1 MDLLYPIKFTPQSKY
16 RIWGGDNLKTKYG
29 KPFKNDKIG
38 ESWEI
43 SSVPNSI
50 SKVSNG
56 FLKGKGL
63 DELIKTYKS
72 RLVGEYIYKKHNIKF
87 PILVKLIDAKDK
99 LSIQTHPDDKISKI
113 RHSSTGKTEFWYIM
127 DSKKNS
133 QIVLGFKKGI
143 TKKIYKKHILKGTI
157 DQIVEYKS
165 INSGDCYIINPGQI
179 HAIGKGIILAEIQQ
193 TSDVTYRIYDYNRID
208 VNGKKREL
216 HTDLAEDVI
225 DFENRDN
232 CNLNNKKSNNLVNSK
247 YFKINI
253 LNISKEL
260 ILDFN
265 KIDSFSIFICIE
277 GELKYFE
284 KNNSGTLLMGSSILI
299 PAEINKIILKGEKVK
314 LLHVYM

>member
-1 MDLLYPIKFTPQSKY
+1 MDLLYPIKFTPQSKD
-16 RIWGGDNLKTKYG
+16 RIWGGNSLKTKYG
-29 KPFKNDKIG
+29 KPFKNEKIG

-50 SKVSNG
+50 SRVSNG

-72 RLVGEYIYKKHNIKF
+72 RLVGEYIYKKHKIKF

-113 RHSSTGKTEFWYIM
+113 RHSSTGKTEFWYVM

-143 TKKIYKKHILKGTI
+143 TKKIYKKHVLKGTI

-165 INSGDCYIINPGQI
+165 INSGDCYLINPGQV

-193 TSDVTYRIYDYNRID
+193 TSDITYRIYDYNRFD

-232 CNLNNKKSNNLVNSK
+232 FNLNNKKTNNLVNSK

-253 LNISKEL
+253 LNISEEL

-277 GELKYFE
+277 GKLKYFE
-284 KNNSGTLLMGSSILI
+284 KNNSGTLKRGSSILI

>member
-16 RIWGGDNLKTKYG
+16 RIWGGDSLKTKYG

-43 SSVPNSI
+43 STVPNSI
-50 SKVSNG
+50 SRVSNG
-56 FLKGKGL
+56 FLKGKRL

-87 PILVKLIDAKDK
+87 PILVKLIDAKEK

-165 INSGDCYIINPGQI
+165 INSGDCYLINPGQI

-299 PAEINKIILKGEKVK
+299 PAEINKIILNGEKVK

>member
-1 MDLLYPIKFTPQSKY
+1 MDLLYPIKFTPQSKD
-16 RIWGGDNLKTKYG
+16 RIWGGNSLKTKYG
-29 KPFKNDKIG
+29 KPFKNEKIG

-50 SKVSNG
+50 SRVSNG

-63 DELIKTYKS
+63 DELLKTYKS
-72 RLVGEYIYKKHNIKF
+72 RLVGKYIYKKHKIKF

-113 RHSSTGKTEFWYIM
+113 RHSSTGKTEFWYVM

-143 TKKIYKKHILKGTI
+143 TKKIYKKHVLKGTI

-165 INSGDCYIINPGQI
+165 INSGDCYLINPGQI
-179 HAIGKGIILAEIQQ
+179 HAIGNGIILAEIQQ
-193 TSDVTYRIYDYNRID
+193 TSDVTYRIYDYDRID

-232 CNLNNKKSNNLVNSK
+232 FNLNNKKTNNLVNSK

-253 LNISKEL
+253 LNISEEL

-277 GELKYFE
+277 GKLKYFE
-284 KNNSGTLLMGSSILI
+284 KNNSGTLTRGSSILI
-299 PAEINKIILKGEKVK
+299 PAEINKVILKGEKVK

>member
-29 KPFKNDKIG
+29 KPFKNEKIG

-72 RLVGEYIYKKHNIKF
+72 RLVGEYIYKKYNIKF

-99 LSIQTHPDDKISKI
+99 LSIQTHPDDKTSKI
-113 RHSSTGKTEFWYIM
+113 KHSSTGKTEFWYIM

-133 QIVLGFKKGI
+133 QIILGFKKGI
-143 TKKIYKKHILKGTI
+143 TKGIYKKHVLNGTI
-157 DQIVEYKS
+157 DQIVEYKL
-165 INSGDCYIINPGQI
+165 INSGDCYLINPGQV

-193 TSDVTYRIYDYNRID
+193 TSDITYRIYDYNRFD

-225 DFENRDN
+225 DFENKGN
-232 CNLNNKKSNNLVNSK
+232 FNLNNKKSNNLVNSK

-253 LNISKEL
+253 LNISNEL

-265 KIDSFSIFICIE
+265 KIDSFSIFICIQ
-277 GELKYFE
+277 GKLKYYDE
-284 KNNSGTLLMGSSILI
+284 NSSGTLLRGSSILI
-299 PAEINKIILKGEKVK
+299 PAEIKKIILKGEKVK

>member
-99 LSIQTHPDDKISKI
+99 LSIQTHPDDKTSKI
-113 RHSSTGKTEFWYIM
+113 KHSSTGKTEFWYIM

-133 QIVLGFKKGI
+133 QIVLGFKKGV
-143 TKKIYKKHILKGTI
+143 TKKIYKKHVLKGTI
-157 DQIVEYKS
+157 DKIVEYKS
-165 INSGDCYIINPGQI
+165 INSGDSYLINPGQI

-193 TSDVTYRIYDYNRID
+193 TSDVTYRIYDYDRID

-232 CNLNNKKSNNLVNSK
+232 FNLNNKKSNNLVNLK

-253 LNISKEL
+253 LNISEEL
-260 ILDFN
+260 ILDLN
-265 KIDSFSIFICIE
+265 EIDSFSIFICIE

-284 KNNSGTLLMGSSILI
+284 KNNSGTLLRGSSILI

>member
-16 RIWGGDNLKTKYG
+16 RIWGGDSLKTKYG

-43 SSVPNSI
+43 STVPNSI
-50 SKVSNG
+50 SRVSNG
-56 FLKGKGL
+56 FLKGKRL

-165 INSGDCYIINPGQI
+165 INSGDCYLINPGQI

-299 PAEINKIILKGEKVK
+299 PAEINKIILNGEKVK

>member
-29 KPFKNDKIG
+29 KPFKNDNIG

-72 RLVGEYIYKKHNIKF
+72 RLVGEYIYKKYNIKF

-99 LSIQTHPDDKISKI
+99 LSIQTHPDDKTSKI
-113 RHSSTGKTEFWYIM
+113 KHSSTGKTEFWYIM

-143 TKKIYKKHILKGTI
+143 TKEIYKKHVLNGTI
-157 DQIVEYKS
+157 DQIVKYKL
-165 INSGDCYIINPGQI
+165 INSGDCYLINPGQV

-193 TSDVTYRIYDYNRID
+193 TSDITYRIYDYNRFD

-225 DFENRDN
+225 DFENRGN
-232 CNLNNKKSNNLVNSK
+232 FNLNIKKGNNLVNSK

-253 LNISKEL
+253 LNISNEL

-277 GELKYFE
+277 GKLKYFD
-284 KNNSGTLLMGSSILI
+284 KNNSGTLLRGSSILI
-299 PAEINKIILKGEKVK
+299 PAEIKKIILKGEKVK

>member
-16 RIWGGDNLKTKYG
+16 RIWGGNSLKTKYG

-99 LSIQTHPDDKISKI
+99 LSIQTHPDDKTSKVK
-113 RHSSTGKTEFWYIM
+113 HSSTGKTEFWYIM

-143 TKKIYKKHILKGTI
+143 TKKIYKKHVLKGTI

-165 INSGDCYIINPGQI
+165 INSGDSYLINPGQI

-193 TSDVTYRIYDYNRID
+193 TSDVTYRIYDYDRID

-232 CNLNNKKSNNLVNSK
+232 FNLNNKKSNNLVNLK

-253 LNISKEL
+253 LNISEEL
-260 ILDFN
+260 ILDLN
-265 KIDSFSIFICIE
+265 EIDSFSIFICIE

-284 KNNSGTLLMGSSILI
+284 KNNSGTLLRGSSILI

>member
-16 RIWGGDNLKTKYG
+16 RIWGGNSLKTKYG

-50 SKVSNG
+50 SRVSNG

-99 LSIQTHPDDKISKI
+99 LSIQTHPDDKTSKVK
-113 RHSSTGKTEFWYIM
+113 HSSTGKTEFWYIM

-143 TKKIYKKHILKGTI
+143 TKKIYKKHVLKGTI

-165 INSGDCYIINPGQI
+165 INSGDCYLINPGQI

-193 TSDVTYRIYDYNRID
+193 TSDVTYRIYDYDRID

-232 CNLNNKKSNNLVNSK
+232 FNLNNKKSNNLVNLK

-253 LNISKEL
+253 LNISEEL
-260 ILDFN
+260 ILDLN
-265 KIDSFSIFICIE
+265 EIDSFSIFICIE

-284 KNNSGTLLMGSSILI
+284 KNNSGTLLRGSSILI

>member
-16 RIWGGDNLKTKYG
+16 RIWGGDSLKTKYG

-43 SSVPNSI
+43 STVPNSI
-50 SKVSNG
+50 SRVSNG
-56 FLKGKGL
+56 FLKGKRL

-143 TKKIYKKHILKGTI
+143 TKEIYKKHILKGTI

-165 INSGDCYIINPGQI
+165 INSGDCYLINPGQI

>member
-16 RIWGGDNLKTKYG
+16 RIWGGNSLKTKYG

-50 SKVSNG
+50 SRVSNG

-99 LSIQTHPDDKISKI
+99 LSIQTHPDDKTSKI
-113 RHSSTGKTEFWYIM
+113 KHSSTGKTEFWYIM

-133 QIVLGFKKGI
+133 QIVLGFKKGV
-143 TKKIYKKHILKGTI
+143 TKSIYKKHVLNGTI
-157 DQIVEYKS
+157 DQIVEYKL
-165 INSGDCYIINPGQI
+165 INSGDCYLINPGQV

-193 TSDVTYRIYDYNRID
+193 TSDITYRIYDYNRFD

-225 DFENRDN
+225 DFENRGN
-232 CNLNNKKSNNLVNSK
+232 FNLNNKKSNNLVNSK

-253 LNISKEL
+253 LNISNEL

-277 GELKYFE
+277 GKLKYYD
-284 KNNSGTLLMGSSILI
+284 KNSSGTLLRGSSILI
-299 PAEINKIILKGEKVK
+299 PAEIKKIILKGEKVK

>member
-16 RIWGGDNLKTKYG
+16 RIWGGNSLKTKYG

-50 SKVSNG
+50 SRVSNG

-113 RHSSTGKTEFWYIM
+113 KHSSTGKTEFWYIM

-143 TKKIYKKHILKGTI
+143 TKKIYKKHVLKGTI

-193 TSDVTYRIYDYNRID
+193 TSDVTYRIYDYDRID

-232 CNLNNKKSNNLVNSK
+232 FNLNNKKSNNLVNSK

-284 KNNSGTLLMGSSILI
+284 KNNSGTLLRGSSILI

>member
-16 RIWGGDNLKTKYG
+16 RIWGGDSLKTKYG

-50 SKVSNG
+50 SRVSNG

-99 LSIQTHPDDKISKI
+99 LSIQTHPDDKTSKI
-113 RHSSTGKTEFWYIM
+113 KHSSTGKTEFWYIM

-143 TKKIYKKHILKGTI
+143 TKKIYKKHVLKGTI

-165 INSGDCYIINPGQI
+165 INSGDCYLINPGQI

-284 KNNSGTLLMGSSILI
+284 KNNSGTLLRGSSILI

>member
-16 RIWGGDNLKTKYG
+16 RIWGGDSLKTKYG

-43 SSVPNSI
+43 STVPNSI
-50 SKVSNG
+50 SRVSNG
-56 FLKGKGL
+56 FLKGKRL

-143 TKKIYKKHILKGTI
+143 TKKIYKKQIFFNEI
-157 DQIVEYKS
+157 D
-165 INSGDCYIINPGQI
+165 
-179 HAIGKGIILAEIQQ
+179 
-193 TSDVTYRIYDYNRID
+193 
-208 VNGKKREL
+208 
-216 HTDLAEDVI
+216 
-225 DFENRDN
+225 
-232 CNLNNKKSNNLVNSK
+232 
-247 YFKINI
+247 
-253 LNISKEL
+253 
-260 ILDFN
+260 
-265 KIDSFSIFICIE
+265 
-277 GELKYFE
+277 
-284 KNNSGTLLMGSSILI
+284 M
-299 PAEINKIILKGEKVK
+299 
-314 LLHVYM
+314 

>member
-16 RIWGGDNLKTKYG
+16 RIWGGNSLKTKYG

-50 SKVSNG
+50 SRVSNG

-99 LSIQTHPDDKISKI
+99 LSIQTHPDDKTSKVK
-113 RHSSTGKTEFWYIM
+113 HSSTGKTEFWYIM

-143 TKKIYKKHILKGTI
+143 TKKIYKKHVLKGTI

-165 INSGDCYIINPGQI
+165 INSGDSYLINPGQI

-193 TSDVTYRIYDYNRID
+193 TSDVTYRIYDYDRID

-232 CNLNNKKSNNLVNSK
+232 FNLNNKKSNNLVNLK

-253 LNISKEL
+253 LNISEEL
-260 ILDFN
+260 ILDLN
-265 KIDSFSIFICIE
+265 EIDSFSIFICIE

-284 KNNSGTLLMGSSILI
+284 KNNSGTLLRGSSILI

>member
-16 RIWGGDNLKTKYG
+16 RIWGGDSLKTKYG
-29 KPFKNDKIG
+29 KPFKKDKIG

-50 SKVSNG
+50 SRVSNG

-72 RLVGEYIYKKHNIKF
+72 RLVGEYIYKKHNVKF
-87 PILVKLIDAKDK
+87 PILVKLIDAKEK

-165 INSGDCYIINPGQI
+165 INSGDCYLINPGQI

-193 TSDVTYRIYDYNRID
+193 TSDVTYRIYDYDRID

-232 CNLNNKKSNNLVNSK
+232 FNLNNKKTNNLVNSK
-247 YFKINI
+247 YFKIDI
-253 LNISKEL
+253 LYISEEL

-277 GELKYFE
+277 GKLKYFE
-284 KNNSGTLLMGSSILI
+284 KNNSGTLLRGSSILI

>member
-16 RIWGGDNLKTKYG
+16 RIWGGDSLKTKYG

-43 SSVPNSI
+43 STVPNSI
-50 SKVSNG
+50 SRVSNG
-56 FLKGKGL
+56 FLKGKRL

-143 TKKIYKKHILKGTI
+143 TKKIYKKHVLKGTI

-165 INSGDCYIINPGQI
+165 INSGDCYLINPGQI

-193 TSDVTYRIYDYNRID
+193 TSDVTYRIYDYDRID

-232 CNLNNKKSNNLVNSK
+232 FNLNNKKTNNLVNSK
-247 YFKINI
+247 YFKIDI
-253 LNISKEL
+253 LYISEEL

-277 GELKYFE
+277 GKLKYFE
-284 KNNSGTLLMGSSILI
+284 KNNSGTLLRGSSILI